1 MAEAVPHRIL
11 IGKVGLDG
19 HDRGAKVVARG
30 LRDAGFEVIYTGIRR
45 RPEEVARTAV
55 QEDVDAVG
63 LSSLSGGHMAVFPR
77 VVEALEERG
86 RGDILLFGGG
96 VIPEED
102 AEALRR
108 EGIREI
114 FGPGTPIERIVDFLR
129 EELGTK
135 DDTNGQPGSD

>member
-1 MAEAVPHRIL
+1 MADEVPRRVL

-45 RPEEVARTAV
+45 TPEEVAHTAI

-63 LSSLSGGHMAVFPR
+63 LSSLSGGHMAVFPK
-77 VVEALEERG
+77 VVQALEERG
-86 RGDILLFGGG
+86 RDDILLFGGG

-102 AEALRR
+102 AESLKRQ
-108 EGIREI
+108 GIREI
-114 FGPGTPIERIVDFLR
+114 FGPGTPIERIVAFLR
-129 EELGTK
+129 ERLASET
-135 DDTNGQPGSD
+135 D